1 MAEDLFDAF
10 REKAE
15 KEVAEMRKREEEWK
29 ARIESEGIKTAKDK
43 LTLRDLEVEKISWKV
58 FVKNR
63 DILDEQEKDFLYWVS
78 SEQQLLDAGIDK
90 DFLAWAEYNNFIGWW
105 KNKQKFFINME
116 AIITL
121 CNNSDLITN

>member
-1 MAEDLFDAF
+1 MAEDVFGAF

-43 LTLRDLEVEKISWKV
+43 LTLRDLEVEKIPWKV

-63 DILDEQEKDFLYWVS
+63 DILDEQEKDFLYWIS
-78 SEQQLLDAGIDK
+78 SEQQLLDIGIDK

-105 KNKQKFFINME
+105 KNKQKFFINMK

-121 CNNSDLITN
+121 CNNSELITN

>member
-10 REKAE
+10 SEKAKE
-15 KEVAEMRKREEEWK
+15 EVAEMRKRDEEWK

-43 LTLRDLEVEKISWKV
+43 LTLRDLEVEKIPWKV

-78 SEQQLLDAGIDK
+78 SEQQLFDIGIDK
-90 DFLAWAEYNNFIGWW
+90 EFLAWAEYNNFIGWW
-105 KNKQKFFINME
+105 KNKQKFFINMG

-121 CNNSDLITN
+121 CNNSELITN

>member
-10 REKAE
+10 RERAE
-15 KEVAEMRKREEEWK
+15 KEVAEKRKREEEWK

-63 DILDEQEKDFLYWVS
+63 DILDEQEKDFLFWVS
-78 SEQQLLDAGIDK
+78 SEQQLLDIGIDK

-105 KNKQKFFINME
+105 KNKQKFFINMG

-121 CNNSDLITN
+121 CNNSELIAN

>member
-10 REKAE
+10 SEKAKE
-15 KEVAEMRKREEEWK
+15 EVAEMRKRDEEWK

-78 SEQQLLDAGIDK
+78 SEQQLLDIGIDK

-105 KNKQKFFINME
+105 KNKQKFFINMG

-121 CNNSDLITN
+121 CNNSELITN

>member
-10 REKAE
+10 RKKAE
-15 KEVAEMRKREEEWK
+15 KEVSEMIKREEEWK

-105 KNKQKFFINME
+105 KNKQKFFINMG

-121 CNNSDLITN
+121 CNNSELITN

>member
-10 REKAE
+10 SEKAKE
-15 KEVAEMRKREEEWK
+15 EVAEMRKRDEEWK

-43 LTLRDLEVEKISWKV
+43 LTLRDLEVEKIPWKV

-78 SEQQLLDAGIDK
+78 SEQQLLDIGIDK
-90 DFLAWAEYNNFIGWW
+90 GFLAWAEYNNFIGWW
-105 KNKQKFFINME
+105 KNKQKFFINMG

-121 CNNSDLITN
+121 CNNSELITN

>member
-1 MAEDLFDAF
+1 MAEDLFGAF

-15 KEVAEMRKREEEWK
+15 KEVAEMRRREEEWK

-43 LTLRDLEVEKISWKV
+43 LTLRCLEVEKISWKL

-78 SEQQLLDAGIDK
+78 SEQQLLDIGIDK

-121 CNNSDLITN
+121 CNNSELITN

>member
-1 MAEDLFDAF
+1 MAEDVFGAF

-78 SEQQLLDAGIDK
+78 SEQQLLDIGIDK

-105 KNKQKFFINME
+105 KNKQKFFINMK

-121 CNNSDLITN
+121 CNNAELITN